1 MSAPRY
7 RMMEYR
13 GLELR
18 EDPARE
24 KCFRIVHQHYQRYL
38 PSADAPFDPTGRE
51 GLHTLMNSELV
62 SLEIAAQS
70 IADFPDAP
78 WELKMMLA
86 RVAWD
91 ESRHAAMCLA
101 RLRAVGGF
109 KGQFPIINHEFNV
122 VCRFD
127 SLAARLNVQN
137 RTFEA
142 GSLEGF
148 PHWKEFWE
156 KEGDPKTAAVID
168 TIMSDEISHARSG
181 NHWVRRLVKQDPRSA
196 LAIGRAMAFLK
207 RAVEVGTT
215 QPGEVEL
222 EGVDHGATK
231 QLFALREEE
240 RRAAGFSEAEID
252 ELRRR
257 DHIERGVRPGGEET

>member
-1 MSAPRY
+1 MAGRY
-7 RMMEYR
+7 RMIEYR
-13 GLELR
+13 GMELR

-24 KCFRIVHQHYQRYL
+24 PCFRIVHQHYQRYL
-38 PSADAPFDPTGRE
+38 PSAEAPFDPTGRE

-70 IADFPDAP
+70 LVDFPDAP
-78 WELKMMLA
+78 WELRMMLA

-91 ESRHAAMCLA
+91 ESRHAAMCFA

-148 PHWKEFWE
+148 PALKAFWE
-156 KEGDPKTAAVID
+156 KEGDPETAAVLD
-168 TIMSDEISHARSG
+168 TIMADEISHARHG
-181 NHWVRRLVKQDPRSA
+181 NEWVRRLVQEDPGSA

-207 RAVEVGTT
+207 RAISIGTT
-215 QPGEVEL
+215 QPGEANL
-222 EGVDHGATK
+222 EGVDRAATK

-257 DHIERGVRPGGEET
+257 DRIERGVDPAGGDR

>member
-1 MSAPRY
+1 MSESRY

-24 KCFRIVHQHYQRYL
+24 PCFRIVHQHYQRYL
-38 PSADAPFDPTGRE
+38 PSAEAPFDPTGRE

-70 IADFPDAP
+70 IADFPDAA
-78 WELKMMLA
+78 WELRMMLA

-91 ESRHAAMCLA
+91 ETRHATMCLA
-101 RLRAVGGF
+101 RLRAAGGF

-148 PHWKEFWE
+148 PALKAFWE
-156 KEGDPKTAAVID
+156 KEGDPETAAVID
-168 TIMSDEISHARSG
+168 TIMADEISHARQG
-181 NHWVRRLVKQDPRSA
+181 NEWVRRLVKEDPGSA

-207 RAVEVGTT
+207 RMVAVATT
-215 QPGEVEL
+215 QPGETNL
-222 EGVDHGATK
+222 EGVDRAVTK
-231 QLFALREEE
+231 QLFALREDV
-240 RRAAGFSEAEID
+240 RRDAGWSEAEID

-257 DHIERGVRPGGEET
+257 DRIERGVAPGSEER